1 MYWYQD
7 TSYCNQI
14 GDINGD
20 LVLNVVDVVDI
31 IQLILDEEYDYYADL
46 NSDGL
51 TNVVDVVQLVNLIL
65 N

>member
-1 MYWYQD
+1 MLE
-7 TSYCNQI
+7 SFPK
-14 GDINGD
+14 
-20 LVLNVVDVVDI
+20 DI

-65 N
+65 NN